1 MSWYSSFGVGE
12 SGRATRIEGE
22 GDGAAVGA
30 EELAHSD
37 VVDDDDEEDVDDGAD
52 VAGVV
57 DDVEGVVE
65 ELVAAGVDSAAA
77 DAADEVVTEAESGV
91 AVEPVVVVVVDGCAS
106 VSLLD
111 VDVDGSGSLVVVDAP
126 DVLDSVVVGVAAAPT
141 DVDCV
146 AGTTVAVAVAVA
158 VVVGVVRRGVSGTNC
173 K

>member
-52 VAGVV
+52 GAGVV
-57 DDVEGVVE
+57 DDDEGVVE

-77 DAADEVVTEAESGV
+77 DAAGEVVTEAESGV
-91 AVEPVVVVVVDGCAS
+91 AVEPVVVAVVDGCAS
-106 VSLLD
+106 VSLL
-111 VDVDGSGSLVVVDAP
+111 DGSGSLVVVDAP

>member
-1 MSWYSSFGVGE
+1 MSWYSSLGVGE

-22 GDGAAVGA
+22 GDGAAVDA

-37 VVDDDDEEDVDDGAD
+37 DDVDDEEDVDDGAD
-52 VAGVV
+52 GAGVV
-57 DDVEGVVE
+57 DDDEGVVE

-91 AVEPVVVVVVDGCAS
+91 AVEPVVVAVVDGCAS
-106 VSLLD
+106 VSLL
-111 VDVDGSGSLVVVDAP
+111 DGSGSLVVVDAP